1 MYYLSAKSSTNW
13 KNVYICRPF
22 EIKVMK
28 KSLCTI
34 PFSGWKNGLHEI
46 DFELDQSFFEDFPTT
61 EFDGANLKFHVV
73 LNKQETLLELDI
85 ELEGA
90 VQLPCDRCG
99 ENFNF
104 NMNGYDHLLVKFGH
118 ETKTD
123 EDEVWTLGPSEYQ
136 LEVANRFYELV
147 ILSLPA
153 RRMHENQEDCN
164 PDVVLAIEEYS
175 VEKDSD
181 DQWKDIKNFE
191 NFEFNPSD
199 EEE

>member
-1 MYYLSAKSSTNW
+1 
-13 KNVYICRPF
+13 
-22 EIKVMK
+22 MK
-28 KSLCTI
+28 KSFCTI
-34 PFSGWKNGLHEI
+34 PFSGWKNGPHKI
-46 DFELDQSFFEDFPTT
+46 DFELDQTFFESFPTT
-61 EFDGANLKFHVV
+61 EFDGAKLHFAVE
-73 LNKQETLLELDI
+73 LNKQETMLELDI
-85 ELEGA
+85 DLTGT

-99 ENFNF
+99 EIFNF
-104 NMNGYDHLLVKFGH
+104 NLEGYDHLLVKFSH
-118 ETKTD
+118 ETQTD

-136 LEVANRFYELV
+136 LDLTSRFYELV

-153 RRMHENQEDCN
+153 RRMHVNEIECN
-164 PDVVLAIEEYS
+164 VEVVQAIETYS